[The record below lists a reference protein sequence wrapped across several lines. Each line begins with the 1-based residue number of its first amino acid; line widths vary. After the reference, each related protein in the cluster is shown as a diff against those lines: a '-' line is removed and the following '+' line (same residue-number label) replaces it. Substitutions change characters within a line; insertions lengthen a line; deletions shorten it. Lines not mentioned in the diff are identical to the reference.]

1 MFVYASGKPSTAA
14 CIMCKNMSHKV
25 MSCTV
30 IVHLDAAVMCAHLF
44 ADDG

>member
-1 MFVYASGKPSTAA
+1 MFVYASGRLLTGAY
-14 CIMCKNMSHKV
+14 IMCKNMSHEV
-25 MSCTV
+25 MSCTL